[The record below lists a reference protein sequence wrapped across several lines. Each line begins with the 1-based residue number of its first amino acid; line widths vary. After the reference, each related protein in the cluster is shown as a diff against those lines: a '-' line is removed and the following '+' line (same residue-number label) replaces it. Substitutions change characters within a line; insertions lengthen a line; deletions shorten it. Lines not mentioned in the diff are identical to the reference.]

1 MPIRTATPSR
11 VAKSRVRRYRSFVA
25 ANSATGFGDPTT
37 VRRTSAPI
45 TIAGAFFVPAH
56 PVYGGC
62 ARETLGSAGCL
73 TSRFANLRTAATL
86 NRLATISGSSN
97 ATLGVPPMKAL
108 IPPAIRAL
116 AHRRMALSALR
127 ANSSLSVRLKRYNDH
142 MNIVR
147 TLESQGCA
155 MSKQQINNPDAFAP
169 AGLSSLRSTL
179 YQRGLLAH
187 TPAGQCPAPMGCKSP
202 LLNPAD

>member
-1 MPIRTATPSR
+1 MAINTATQPR
-11 VAKSRVRRYRSFVA
+11 VAKSRVRRYRLAVV
-25 ANSATGFGDPTT
+25 ANSATGFGDPTSN
-37 VRRTSAPI
+37 RRIGAHTI
-45 TIAGAFFVPAH
+45 IAGAFFVPAMSC
-56 PVYGGC
+56 YGGR
-62 ARETLGSAGCL
+62 ARETLGSAGFL
-73 TSRFANLRTAATL
+73 LPRFANLRMAATH
-86 NRLATISGSSN
+86 NRLATVCGSSLSVTG
-97 ATLGVPPMKAL
+97 ALPMTSL
-108 IPPAIRAL
+108 IPSAIRAL

-187 TPAGQCPAPMGCKSP
+187 TPAGQCPAPMGCTSP